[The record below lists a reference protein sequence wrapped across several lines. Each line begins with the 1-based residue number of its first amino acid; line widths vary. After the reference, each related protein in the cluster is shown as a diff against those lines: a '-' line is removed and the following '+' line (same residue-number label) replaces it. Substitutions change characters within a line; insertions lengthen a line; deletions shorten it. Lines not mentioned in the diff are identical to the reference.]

1 MRIFVALD
9 VPEEVRAA
17 LRDVIVRLRE
27 AGGVAR
33 WIRPEGM
40 HITLK
45 FIGETPE
52 ATIPPIRNAL
62 AGLRSPSPV
71 EMSFRGLG
79 FFPDAR
85 RPRVFWAGIE
95 SSPNL
100 GELATGVERALEPFG
115 FAPEVRSFHP
125 HLTLARLQPG
135 VGAGRLR
142 EAVERLGAA
151 EFGTAG
157 AAEFYLYQSVL
168 KPSGAEYTRLASF
181 SFVEDAAA

>member
-1 MRIFVALD
+1 VRVFVALD

-17 LRDVIVRLRE
+17 LREVIARLRE
-27 AGGVAR
+27 TGGRAR
-33 WIRPEGM
+33 WVRTEGM

-52 ATIPPIRNAL
+52 ATIPPIRDAL

-71 EMSFRGLG
+71 EMTFRGLG

-100 GELATGVERALEPFG
+100 AEIAAGVERALEPLG
-115 FAPEVRSFHP
+115 FPREARAFHA
-125 HLTLARLQPG
+125 HLTLARLEA
-135 VGAGRLR
+135 GAGAGQLR

-151 EFGTAG
+151 DFGVAR

-181 SFVEDAAA
+181 RFVENAAA

>member
-1 MRIFVALD
+1 VRVFVALD
-9 VPEEVRAA
+9 VPEDVRTA
-17 LRDVIVRLRE
+17 LRDVIARLRE
-27 AGGVAR
+27 SGGGAR
-33 WIRPEGM
+33 WARPEGM

-45 FIGETPE
+45 FVGETPE
-52 ATIPPIRNAL
+52 ATIPRMRDAL
-62 AGLRSPSPV
+62 AGLRSRSLV
-71 EMSFRGLG
+71 EMNFRGLG

-100 GELATGVERALEPFG
+100 GELAAGVERVLEPLG
-115 FAPEVRSFHP
+115 FARETRPFHA
-125 HLTLARLQPG
+125 HLTLARLEAG
-135 VGAGRLR
+135 VGASRLR

-151 EFGTAG
+151 EFGAAR

-181 SFVEDAAA
+181 PFLEDAAA

>member
-1 MRIFVALD
+1 VRVFVALD
-9 VPEEVRAA
+9 VPEEVRGA
-17 LRDVIVRLRE
+17 LGYVISRLRE
-27 AGGVAR
+27 TGSGAR

-52 ATIPPIRNAL
+52 ATIPPIRGAL

-100 GELATGVERALEPFG
+100 GEIAASVERALEPLG
-115 FAPEVRSFHP
+115 FPREARPFHP

-135 VGAGRLR
+135 VATDRLR
-142 EAVERLGAA
+142 EAVKRLGAA
-151 EFGTAG
+151 EFGAAR

-181 SFVEDAAA
+181 PFVEDTAT

>member
-1 MRIFVALD
+1 VRIFVAMD

-17 LRDVIVRLRE
+17 LRDVIARLRE
-27 AGGVAR
+27 AGRGAHWV
-33 WIRPEGM
+33 RPEGM

-52 ATIPPIRNAL
+52 TTIPPIRGAL

-100 GELATGVERALEPFG
+100 SEIAAGVERALEPFG
-115 FAPEVRSFHP
+115 FPREARPFHP

-135 VGAGRLR
+135 VSADRLR
-142 EAVERLGAA
+142 EAVERLGTT
-151 EFGTAG
+151 EFGA
-157 AAEFYLYQSVL
+157 ARVAEFYLYQSVL

-181 SFVEDAAA
+181 PFVQDAAA

>member
-1 MRIFVALD
+1 MRVFVALD

-17 LRDVIVRLRE
+17 LRDVIARLRE
-27 AGGVAR
+27 AGGGAR
-33 WIRPEGM
+33 WVRPEGI

-52 ATIPPIRNAL
+52 ATIPPIRDAL

-95 SSPNL
+95 PSPNL
-100 GELATGVERALEPFG
+100 GEIAAGVERALELLG
-115 FAPEVRSFHP
+115 FPLEARPFHP

-135 VGAGRLR
+135 VGTGRLR

-151 EFGTAG
+151 EFGAAR

-168 KPSGAEYTRLASF
+168 KPLGAEYVRLATF
-181 SFVEDAAA
+181 PFVEDAA

>member
-1 MRIFVALD
+1 MRVFVALD

-17 LRDVIVRLRE
+17 LRDVIARLRE
-27 AGGVAR
+27 AGGGAR
-33 WIRPEGM
+33 WVRPEGM

-45 FIGETPE
+45 FIGEMPE
-52 ATIPPIRNAL
+52 ATIPSIRGAL

-100 GELATGVERALEPFG
+100 GEIAAGVESSLEPLG
-115 FAPEVRSFHP
+115 YPREARPFHS

-135 VGAGRLR
+135 MGAGRLR

-151 EFGTAG
+151 EFGAAR

-168 KPSGAEYTRLASF
+168 KTSGAEYTRLASF
-181 SFVEDAAA
+181 PFVENAAA

>member
-1 MRIFVALD
+1 MRVFVALD

-17 LRDVIVRLRE
+17 LRDVIARVRE
-27 AGGVAR
+27 SGGGAR
-33 WIRPEGM
+33 WVRPEGM

-52 ATIPPIRNAL
+52 AMIPPIRDAL
-62 AGLRSPSPV
+62 AGLRSRSHV
-71 EMSFRGLG
+71 EMIFRGLG

-95 SSPNL
+95 CSPNL
-100 GELATGVERALEPFG
+100 GEIAAGVERALEPLG
-115 FAPEVRSFHP
+115 FPREARPFQP
-125 HLTLARLQPG
+125 HLTLARLEARA
-135 VGAGRLR
+135 GAGGLR

-151 EFGTAG
+151 EFGTAR
-157 AAEFYLYQSVL
+157 AEEFYLYQSVL

-181 SFVEDAAA
+181 RFVEDAAA